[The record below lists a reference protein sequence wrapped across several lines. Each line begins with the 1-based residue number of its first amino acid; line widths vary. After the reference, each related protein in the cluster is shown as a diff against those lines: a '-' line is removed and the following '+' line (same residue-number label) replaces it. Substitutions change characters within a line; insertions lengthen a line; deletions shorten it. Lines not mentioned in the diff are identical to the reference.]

1 LVLEV
6 YEQVKEL
13 INFYQHEKFRA
24 PIDLVNHVTEIV
36 NHVIPLL
43 SDKIYYIRQTL
54 SQDRHIGRWFDGS
67 NESDKWISD
76 TFRRVKQFEV
86 PDLINKYDW
95 TDEKQNIENMIQDRR
110 RIIYGIKQDILQF
123 ENERLKDLE
132 RKSNDL
138 HSIMLNHQPSSN
150 SPDPASPIAT
160 SATTTTTSSV
170 SSNNSSIIIQNSQED
185 LLVIELMEKQL
196 KSLKEKLTKL
206 KKFIDNILLQT
217 NVESFLMIIDILEN
231 LQNLR
236 NEITQIRKSIIE
248 HNDANMQLPHKTE
261 SSENSNDNNNNNT
274 PTMNTTTTTTK
285 KTNTTSPE
293 VIGQINKSE
302 KTFADIKD
310 LMILHQN
317 NLQMI
322 REGKSANAIRDK
334 LDIIKGKMRCQGTKT
349 DASIQELDAHMADSL
364 KRLNNFESDY
374 QHLIAWIKEIK
385 IWFKEAEYDFDKLE
399 LEVEKFD
406 AEGMTGLRACVK
418 SIMCANTS
426 SNPSTNTNS
435 SNGSSNRNNNTN
447 SQINEAI
454 SNDLTALALRV
465 DWECRWEQ
473 PIGIRDDDGWFIN
486 ANQPNQKDVLIE
498 LESINQH
505 VISFENDNLGVI
517 LEKKSSTQTNTSSNP
532 STNTNS
538 SNGSSNRNNNTNS
551 QINEAISNDLTA
563 LALRVDWECRWEQPI
578 GIRDDDGWFINANQP
593 NQKDVLIELESINQH
608 VISFENDNKFFAATL
623 RNFRVYS
630 SGLIEKKFII
640 RVEEFN
646 KHIEQAWSNIGEK
659 VIYPDHSD
667 HDQNENHLVKKGV
680 YAYHRK
686 MEGLK
691 FKVNKAMKDYQDA
704 LRLLEKELQQ
714 KSDDLF
720 NDTFNQNKRPI
731 LMSMSELRI

>member
-1 LVLEV
+1 MLEA
-6 YEQVKEL
+6 
-13 INFYQHEKFRA
+13 NF
-24 PIDLVNHVTEIV
+24 
-36 NHVIPLL
+36 
-43 SDKIYYIRQTL
+43 
-54 SQDRHIGRWFDGS
+54 
-67 NESDKWISD
+67 
-76 TFRRVKQFEV
+76 
-86 PDLINKYDW
+86 
-95 TDEKQNIENMIQDRR
+95 
-110 RIIYGIKQDILQF
+110 
-123 ENERLKDLE
+123 
-132 RKSNDL
+132 
-138 HSIMLNHQPSSN
+138 
-150 SPDPASPIAT
+150 
-160 SATTTTTSSV
+160 
-170 SSNNSSIIIQNSQED
+170 
-185 LLVIELMEKQL
+185 
-196 KSLKEKLTKL
+196 
-206 KKFIDNILLQT
+206 
-217 NVESFLMIIDILEN
+217 
-231 LQNLR
+231 
-236 NEITQIRKSIIE
+236 
-248 HNDANMQLPHKTE
+248 
-261 SSENSNDNNNNNT
+261 NNNNNNSNDTSNTNPTATSLHNT
-274 PTMNTTTTTTK
+274 PVITNAASKTSLTSSASSSSSMIAGEGITVTK
-285 KTNTTSPE
+285 

-505 VISFENDNLGVI
+505 VISFENDN
-517 LEKKSSTQTNTSSNP
+517 
-532 STNTNS
+532 
-538 SNGSSNRNNNTNS
+538 
-551 QINEAISNDLTA
+551 
-563 LALRVDWECRWEQPI
+563 
-578 GIRDDDGWFINANQP
+578 
-593 NQKDVLIELESINQH
+593 
-608 VISFENDNKFFAATL
+608 KFFAATL